1 MIDFERIVSLFDT
14 LTTEEMLKDYI
25 EELALQVCTY
35 LILLTVNHIYIYLFI
50 YSFIYTTAS
59 DLFIPYIVRDS
70 FMLSVRFRYVSCF
83 FGRKC

>member
-1 MIDFERIVSLFDT
+1 MIDFERIVSLFNT

-25 EELALQVCTY
+25 EESALQVCTY
-35 LILLTVNHIYIYLFI
+35 LILLTVNHIYLFIYLFI
-50 YSFIYTTAS
+50 YLYHS
-59 DLFIPYIVRDS
+59 IVRDS